1 IHHVKWI
8 IWHGRSVPIITQ
20 NENGPCPLLAI
31 VNLLF
36 LRGRLTLP
44 PGTELVTA
52 RQLMNQIGETFI
64 QFGFNGNHRQDFE
77 QNLFDAFSVLPKLS
91 TGLDVNVKFS
101 GVFDFEYTSECIVFD
116 LLNIRLCHGLASKC
130 FHPARCAHTTLHT
143 CGRKN
148 VLMRSNISCT
158 ETRCITVTSS

>member
-1 IHHVKWI
+1 EELQPQLSRDVADTQSEDFSAVDELIHHVKWI

-64 QFGFNGNHRQDFE
+64 QFGFN
-77 QNLFDAFSVLPKLS
+77 
-91 TGLDVNVKFS
+91 
-101 GVFDFEYTSECIVFD
+101 
-116 LLNIRLCHGLASKC
+116 
-130 FHPARCAHTTLHT
+130 
-143 CGRKN
+143 
-148 VLMRSNISCT
+148 
-158 ETRCITVTSS
+158 